1 MFIFLFVCFFILFPS
16 LSSGTRSA
24 QAHGSLRPDLGMT
37 NRSQNCGAKTG
48 ERDGLIL
55 AIPENSHLTEKKTK
69 TLSPPPPR
77 TKRAPVNSPPLQG
90 ADCLGPL
97 GGEKR
102 DAAGI
107 PNFESWGMWW
117 AGQLRGQREG
127 AWRRVT
133 SVQLCQH
140 LALKVTHHWTKGNR
154 PLSPPHP
161 RVQLQYVCM
170 CWQIRL
176 LCISSRWPNPH
187 RG

>member
-37 NRSQNCGAKTG
+37 NRSQNCGVKTG
-48 ERDGLIL
+48 ERDSLIL
-55 AIPENSHLTEKKTK
+55 AIPENSHLTEKK

-107 PNFESWGMWW
+107 PNFESWGVVGRSAERAERGGVE
-117 AGQLRGQREG
+117 AGDLPPALPAPCFEGNAPLDQR
-127 AWRRVT
+127 
-133 SVQLCQH
+133 
-140 LALKVTHHWTKGNR
+140 K
-154 PLSPPHP
+154 
-161 RVQLQYVCM
+161 
-170 CWQIRL
+170 
-176 LCISSRWPNPH
+176 
-187 RG
+187 